1 MSHIGE
7 IVAFVPRYHIRGYG
21 RRGLRTRYRL
31 GYGLGSVILSFF
43 KPLLRKGLHSAI
55 DVAQKVATDVVKG
68 HNLKETIQKHATQK
82 VQELLSS
89 TQQKTQEEQPTPAP
103 ISSTPR
109 EVPLIVKARKR
120 PAPKK
125 RFKVSKLKKRGQGQY
140 KALKY
145 M

>member
-43 KPLLRKGLHSAI
+43 KPLLKKGLHSAI
-55 DVAQKVATDVVKG
+55 DVAHKVATDVVKG

-89 TQQKTQEEQPTPAP
+89 TQQQNQEEQQLP
-103 ISSTPR
+103 STPSTR

-120 PAPKK
+120 PAQKK
-125 RFKVSKLKKRGQGQY
+125 RVTISKFKRRGQGQY
-140 KALKY
+140 KTLQY